1 MVKPKT
7 KRKDLEAPQYVIDE
21 WKTGNKNA
29 IADLLKEANFCQDIF
44 WEQFFHTIVCRYL
57 RFNHTIHHLY
67 IYIGLAIAGEVFQH
81 VANHDPEETVCGTVG
96 GRRVVLRS
104 WVTRWPRLVPVHPSI
119 NLFSWNLKC
128 CYMCYKKYNRI
139 ARSNPYMQAC
149 VRAKPRQKIDGA
161 KAHCMSMGDSH
172 CRTVFES
179 QTTWIE
185 FITLSCKLNINTFFP
200 HLPGEGC

>member
-57 RFNHTIHHLY
+57 RFNHTIHHY
-67 IYIGLAIAGEVFQH
+67 IYRVCHCRRSFSTRCKSWSGRNSLWNCWWTKGGFAKLSYEMTTAG
-81 VANHDPEETVCGTVG
+81 
-96 GRRVVLRS
+96 
-104 WVTRWPRLVPVHPSI
+104 PSSSL
-119 NLFSWNLKC
+119 NKFVSWNLKC

-149 VRAKPRQKIDGA
+149 ARAKPRQKIDGA